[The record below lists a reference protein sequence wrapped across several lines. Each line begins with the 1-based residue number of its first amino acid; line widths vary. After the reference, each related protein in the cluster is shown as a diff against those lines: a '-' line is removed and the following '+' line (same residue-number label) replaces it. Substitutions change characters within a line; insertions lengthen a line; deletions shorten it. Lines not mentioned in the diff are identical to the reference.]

1 MKDREI
7 CLGGAGNFSVYATA
21 AFDNPPVTGP
31 WMSVWMDHR
40 QLPWRT
46 NNVSLAKPL
55 DAILAFFQNFI
66 SELAEGERIIVDPAD
81 TQFLLRLLREAYGRR
96 AMGTEAAN
104 G

>member
-7 CLGGAGNFSVYATA
+7 CLGGAGNFSVYAIA

-31 WMSVWMDHR
+31 WVSVWMSHQYGWTDD
-40 QLPWRT
+40 
-46 NNVSLAKPL
+46 VSLAKPL

-66 SELAEGERIIVDPAD
+66 SEVAEGERIIVDPAD
-81 TQFLLRLLREAYGRR
+81 TQFLLRLLREAYDRR

>member
-31 WMSVWMDHR
+31 WMSVWMNHQHGWTGD
-40 QLPWRT
+40 
-46 NNVSLAKPL
+46 VSLAKPL

-66 SELAEGERIIVDPAD
+66 SELAEGERIIVDPVD

-96 AMGTEAAN
+96 AMGTETAN